1 MNEIPIYQ
9 IPDQLN
15 CSGPAPS
22 NSYIPNPKHTPAP
35 QGSRN
40 APFNGN
46 IPEQKQN
53 PDDVQRTEP
62 DFSRMFY
69 LVRHGNENSNSTTK
83 ISSMPVR
90 YSAVPGQRG
99 SISTQSSTSEEV
111 TQSVSNS
118 FNINVDNRIVVR
130 SKSLRESNA

>member
-90 YSAVPGQRG
+90 YSAVPENQIIHKTNLTGL
-99 SISTQSSTSEEV
+99 ILY
-111 TQSVSNS
+111 NL
-118 FNINVDNRIVVR
+118 NVFLL
-130 SKSLRESNA
+130 S